1 MFSLLA
7 SAKALFCSGLLN
19 KIYGEYVAL
28 ETERAGEGTPCY
40 AIKLEEPDMVTW
52 MVTNEQ
58 GAHLTME
65 KVES

>member
-1 MFSLLA
+1 M
-7 SAKALFCSGLLN
+7 
-19 KIYGEYVAL
+19 AL
-28 ETERAGEGTPCY
+28 ETERAGGGTLCY